1 MTFSNRNDILYVSIN
16 GVRKSTK
23 LKYSKQNI
31 KKFQSYYEDEEFLNN
46 FNVKKDVP
54 TFLEM
59 CDLVL
64 LEKESTLK
72 INSYRA
78 YDILYN
84 SRIKPYFKNMIVSD
98 ITPSVIYDFYKTFKD
113 KSTLTTVIAI
123 LKFAFEKAIIKGY
136 ISSSPLIISK
146 PKLKSNYKINP
157 FTYDEANVII
167 NAAPTE
173 TLKNLIAVAFYT
185 GMRTGEVLALKW
197 ENVDFDNYTIT
208 VNCQMSFGYQ
218 NSTKT
223 NSSNRIIDM
232 ISKTEY
238 YLKEQFKISSS
249 NQFVFLNSYNK
260 PYYSSSS
267 LYYVWKN
274 LIKSLNF
281 DYRSFYQTRHTFAS
295 NMLSNGENALWV
307 SQMLGHKSLDITL
320 SKYSKYLK
328 KDTSKRKITYL
339 DNS

>member
-1 MTFSNRNDILYVSIN
+1 MTFINRNGMLYVSIN
-16 GVRKSTK
+16 GTRKSTK

-31 KKFQSYYEDEEFLNN
+31 KKFQSYYEDEEFFNN
-46 FNVKKDVP
+46 FNIKKDVP
-54 TFLEM
+54 TLLQM

-64 LEKESTLK
+64 LEKETTIK
-72 INSYRA
+72 VNSYRA

-98 ITPSVIYDFYKTFKD
+98 ITPAVIYDFYKTFKD
-113 KSTLTTVIAI
+113 KSTLTTVTAI

-157 FTYDEANVII
+157 FTYDEANIII
-167 NAAPTE
+167 NSAPSD
-173 TLKNLIAVAFYT
+173 TLKNLIGVAFYT
-185 GMRTGEVLALKW
+185 GMRTGEILALKW
-197 ENVDFDNYTIT
+197 ENLNFENYTIT

-238 YLKEQFKISSS
+238 YLKEQFKITRSYE
-249 NQFVFLNSYNK
+249 FVFLKSDNK
-260 PYYSSSS
+260 PYHNSSS
-267 LYYVWKN
+267 LYYIWKT
-274 LIKSLNF
+274 LINSLNF

-328 KDTSKRKITYL
+328 KDTTKRKITYL